1 MCLGIPARVIE
12 PVGPDSWLAEIGG
25 GRREIDLRL
34 LADEPI
40 EPGDWVFVHLGFA
53 MGRLTEDEAR
63 ESLETLTLLAEPG
76 PDGDDT

>member
-12 PVGPDSWLAEIGG
+12 PVGQDSWLAEIGG
-25 GRREIDLRL
+25 GRREISLAL

-53 MGRLTEDEAR
+53 MGRLTEGEAR
-63 ESLETLTLLAEPG
+63 ETLEMLATLAAPG
-76 PDGDDT
+76 PDGP